1 MSWRPLKAFDRA
13 RLSPARVQAHFA
25 AQWLARVARAYVPAR
40 PDDGHTNFGWDD
52 RFGGFTTHALPSGAR
67 LGLKVADLRLVFF
80 DATGEIADPL
90 ALDGRRDADARAWL
104 GRHAAANGYD
114 PATLDARLPYGMP
127 AHPIAAGGAYAAAD
141 ASDMLADLAAWFSN
155 ADALLAE
162 TRRKLVERKLNVPPV
177 RCWPHHFDL
186 DTLVTLAPG
195 RTMGV
200 GFCPGDGHYD
210 EPYFYVSLYP
220 GPAIAA
226 LPRLPAIGH
235 WHAKDFTA
243 AIGTASLIVEARD
256 QKTETEAFL
265 HAAVEAAINTLG

>member
-114 PATLDARLPYGMP
+114 PATLDARLPYDMP
-127 AHPIAAGGAYAAAD
+127 AHPIAAGGAYAG
-141 ASDMLADLAAWFSN
+141 F
-155 ADALLAE
+155 AE
-162 TRRKLVERKLNVPPV
+162 DRFGR
-177 RCWPHHFDL
+177 
-186 DTLVTLAPG
+186 LAPG
-195 RTMGV
+195 QRADFIIVDRDPLLASPSDLRATKVEQTWIG
-200 GFCPGDGHYD
+200 GHK
-210 EPYFYVSLYP
+210 VWS
-220 GPAIAA
+220 
-226 LPRLPAIGH
+226 
-235 WHAKDFTA
+235 AK
-243 AIGTASLIVEARD
+243 
-256 QKTETEAFL
+256 
-265 HAAVEAAINTLG
+265 